1 MRNCIGADIRRVL
14 RKPSFL
20 GAFGVFAALFALLVF
35 ICFNP
40 AFTAEQYTAKVTSF
54 LSFFPLIVGLFV
66 FLSVYAD
73 DFKCKSMQVAI
84 GYGVPRG
91 KIVLGKLLESALLL
105 LELSAV
111 MVVLILAAPVLLGLA
126 PTARNLE
133 LLALATA
140 AEMLRTLG
148 YIALAAV
155 PAFVSQNAVN
165 GIIVYVLLASKTVY
179 IVVSLLLG
187 QEFVINAAGNLTKYL
202 YTSQLYAVQ
211 ELFVQHEAFC
221 GVLLLAVTGY
231 VAVPTIVSA
240 KRNWSFKGEDGS

>member
-1 MRNCIGADIRRVL
+1 MHNCIGADLCRVL
-14 RKPSFL
+14 RKPSFW

-40 AFTAEQYTAKVTSF
+40 AFTAEEYTAKVTSF

-91 KIVLGKLLESALLL
+91 KIVLGKLLESVLLL
-105 LELSAV
+105 LGLSVV
-111 MVVLILAAPVLLGLA
+111 MAGLLLAAPIFLGLA
-126 PTARNLE
+126 HSTENLE
-133 LLALATA
+133 LLALGAA

-148 YIALAAV
+148 YIALASV

-179 IVVSLLLG
+179 IVLSLLLG
-187 QEFVINAAGNLTKYL
+187 QEFVIDAAGDLTKYL
-202 YTSQLYAVQ
+202 YTSQLYAAQ
-211 ELFVQHEAFC
+211 ELFVRHEAFC
-221 GVLLLAVTGY
+221 GVLLLAIIGY
-231 VAVPTIVSA
+231 VAVPTIVSVIA
-240 KRNWSFKGEDGS
+240 FRKKELEF